1 MYYLCSV
8 IKKQIS
14 LIKNL
19 SWYRLNVSKI
29 MTKLLDFFTESAN
42 TIEKTANAENGTIYN
57 KKAFDAFIIDSY
69 PESVADGEIMPSKYE
84 NCAKKARKKLRN
96 FLLQTLEAFLSVS
109 DKKQKEKF
117 AKEFAN
123 FYTEFYKVNDYSV
136 ASVTNGKMKAESI
149 ATITKALKELKALQ
163 TATEKKK

>member
-1 MYYLCSV
+1 MAN
-8 IKKQIS
+8 I
-14 LIKNL
+14 
-19 SWYRLNVSKI
+19 LNK
-29 MTKLLDFFTESAN
+29 FFTESAN
-42 TIEKTANAENGTIYN
+42 IVANANNADNGTIYN

-69 PESVADGEIMPSKYE
+69 PENVVNGEIMPSKYE

-123 FYTEFYKVNDYSV
+123 FYTEFYKTNDYSV

-149 ATITKALKELKALQ
+149 ATITKALQELKTLQ